1 METRNNSARHAAPA
15 VAASAPPV
23 SAETSEVT
31 ESGDLLNFIQPT
43 EFVDLPTQGRFYPAG
58 HPLHGKASVEIKMMT
73 AKEEDILTN
82 RSLIKKGVA
91 LNKMIQSLL
100 VDKSINAKDLFIGDK
115 NAIIINARISAYGPE
130 YKTAVTCPSCNEK
143 QAYHFDLEE
152 FENDYEQGS
161 ALPEGV
167 VQNERGNFVLQL
179 PRTGLNV
186 EVRLLNGHDEIAP
199 TKGKI
204 ENLTLLTSLKKF
216 VVSVNNVTDK
226 NQVNRF
232 LEVMPAKD
240 SRFLRETYAE
250 LVPNVDM
257 TQHFE
262 CNSCGHTQ
270 DLEVPLSAEFF
281 WPRS

>member
-23 SAETSEVT
+23 SAETNNAI

-43 EFVDLPTQGRFYPAG
+43 EFVDLPTQGRFYPIG
-58 HPLHGKASVEIKMMT
+58 HPLHAKTSVEIKMMT

-130 YKTAVTCPSCNEK
+130 YKTTVTCPACGEK
-143 QAYHFDLEE
+143 QPYHFNLEE
-152 FENDYEQGS
+152 FENDYEH
-161 ALPEGV
+161 ANTLPEGIQ
-167 VQNERGNFVLQL
+167 QNERGNFVMQL
-179 PRTGLNV
+179 PKTGLSV
-186 EVRLLNGHDEIAP
+186 EVRLLNGHDEITP

-226 NQVNRF
+226 NQVGKF
-232 LEVMPAKD
+232 LEVMPARD
-240 SRFLRETYAE
+240 SRFLREKYAA

-257 TQHFE
+257 TQDFE
-262 CNSCGHTQ
+262 CNSCGHSE